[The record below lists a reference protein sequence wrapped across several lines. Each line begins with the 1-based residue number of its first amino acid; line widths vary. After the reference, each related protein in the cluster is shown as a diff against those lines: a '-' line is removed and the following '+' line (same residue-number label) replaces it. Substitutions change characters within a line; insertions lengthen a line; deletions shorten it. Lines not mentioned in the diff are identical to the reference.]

1 MEIKENYSKLAESG
15 LDQDEVTKMQEIF
28 SRFENIEKVILYGS
42 RAMGRWKAYSDIDLT
57 IVGKAVTMEQIHE
70 IESDLDYLLMPYKID
85 LSILDQINNPELLE
99 HIERVGIPFFE
110 KQRLI

>member
-1 MEIKENYSKLAESG
+1 
-15 LDQDEVTKMQEIF
+15 
-28 SRFENIEKVILYGS
+28 
-42 RAMGRWKAYSDIDLT
+42 
-57 IVGKAVTMEQIHE
+57 
-70 IESDLDYLLMPYKID
+70 MPYKID